1 MSKKP
6 SQRQSAAKIPSK
18 LRVVRA
24 TIKNILGID
33 ELDFA
38 PGSVTIISGSNG
50 SGKTSALEALRNI
63 VEGGHDATLLK
74 RGEDKGETVLV
85 FSDGTKLTKT
95 VNANRSTL
103 RVQTKDGGDI
113 NSPQTFLNELVDTF
127 SWNPIAFL
135 TARKK
140 DRVKTLLEMTPFDIN
155 HDYLLD
161 IVKHCTAKYTYTPS
175 EPLTYLDTVRKDI
188 FDKRTGVNRTLKDKT
203 TTAKEIRQGLPPAD
217 ETISSVDGRIAEI
230 SQVISEVTV
239 STQDTITKMRS
250 DIAHAELSAKNAIH
264 AADLK
269 ANEQIQQIR
278 IALDA
283 ERSKIQK
290 SVHDTKVSL
299 LNKITTAQ
307 AETEESLL
315 SERED
320 LAKLNQ
326 RRDDIQRSDG
336 SRKLAVK
343 LETECVTHEAETE
356 QLTDALNGI
365 DAYKLEL
372 MKQLPLK
379 GVEIKDDDIYIGG
392 VPFNRV
398 NEAAKVKAA
407 IQLAELRCEKTAL
420 PLICVDGLERLDEY
434 TFSAFVE
441 EAAKTDIQFIVSRVT
456 EDPELVISTAE

>member
-6 SQRQSAAKIPSK
+6 TQRQPAAKVQSK

-74 RGEDKGETVLV
+74 NGEDKGETVLV

-135 TARKK
+135 TAKKK
-140 DRVKTLLEMTPFDIN
+140 DRVKVLLEMTPFDI
-155 HDYLLD
+155 DQKYMLG
-161 IVKHCTAKYTYTPS
+161 IVKHCTAKYVYS
-175 EPLTYLDTVRKDI
+175 SSDPLAYLDTVRKDI

-203 TTAKEIRQGLPPAD
+203 ATAKEIRQGLPPAD
-217 ETISSVDGRIAEI
+217 ETLSSIDGRISEI
-230 SQVISEVTV
+230 AQVISEVTV
-239 STQDTITKMRS
+239 STQDTVTEMRD
-250 DIAHAELSAKNAIH
+250 DISRAELTAKNAIH
-264 AADLK
+264 AAELK
-269 ANEQIQQIR
+269 AAEQIQKIR
-278 IALDA
+278 TALDA
-283 ERSKIQK
+283 ECNKIRGLL
-290 SVHDTKVSL
+290 HETKASL
-299 LNKITTAQ
+299 LQKISTAQ

-315 SERED
+315 SEREE

-343 LETECVTHEAETE
+343 LESECASHEAEAE
-356 QLTDALNGI
+356 QLTGALNDI
-365 DAYKLEL
+365 DSYKLEL

-392 VPFNRV
+392 VPFDRV

-407 IQLAELRCEKTAL
+407 IQLAELRCKKTSL